1 MLWGDQ
7 NAVDEMINEDVIKT
21 LCEIENGCCLQRSL
35 DSILID
41 IFHVLHRQGFTISS
55 NFLYP
60 GHPISFQCF
69 GARSIKCPFMGL
81 EVKMSSNLSFP

>member
-21 LCEIENGCCLQRSL
+21 LCEIENGRCLQRSL

-41 IFHVLHRQGFTISS
+41 IFHVPWTRFDHEFSF
-55 NFLYP
+55 FLS
-60 GHPISFQCF
+60 HTHFKLNES
-69 GARSIKCPFMGL
+69 
-81 EVKMSSNLSFP
+81 

>member
-41 IFHVLHRQGFTISS
+41 IFHVLHRQGLTTSS
-55 NFLYP
+55 TFLFP
-60 GHPISFQCF
+60 LPI
-69 GARSIKCPFMGL
+69 L
-81 EVKMSSNLSFP
+81 